1 MTLGRRRI
9 GLMGGTFD
17 PPHHAHLALA
27 AAAHTELLLDR
38 VVFVPAGD
46 PWRKRD
52 RDITPAGARLEMVL
66 AAVAPFAWAEVSS
79 IEVDRSGPS
88 YTAETLE
95 ALVSADEDWWFV
107 LGADALGDMAR
118 WHEPGRIVELARI
131 AVARRPDYD
140 GPLVPEELSVAVP
153 GIEQSIDVLDMPLM
167 EISATE
173 IRRRIRSGEST
184 EFLLPP
190 AVRDVITRLGL
201 YRD

>member
-1 MTLGRRRI
+1 
-9 GLMGGTFD
+9 MGGTFD

-38 VVFVPAGD
+38 VIFVPAGD

-52 RDITPAGARLEMVL
+52 RDVAPAGARLEMVL
-66 AAVAPFAWAEVSS
+66 AATAPFNWAEVSS
-79 IEVDRSGPS
+79 VDVDRAGPS
-88 YTAETLE
+88 YTADTLDF
-95 ALVSADEDWWFV
+95 LVGPDEDWWFV

-118 WHEPGRIVELARI
+118 WHEPARIVERARI

-140 GPLVPEELSVAVP
+140 APLVSDELRELVP
-153 GIEQSIDVLDMPLM
+153 DIERSIDVLDMPLM

-173 IRRRIRSGEST
+173 IRRRVREREST
-184 EFLLPP
+184 EFLIPP
-190 AVRDVITRLGL
+190 AVHAVIERLGL